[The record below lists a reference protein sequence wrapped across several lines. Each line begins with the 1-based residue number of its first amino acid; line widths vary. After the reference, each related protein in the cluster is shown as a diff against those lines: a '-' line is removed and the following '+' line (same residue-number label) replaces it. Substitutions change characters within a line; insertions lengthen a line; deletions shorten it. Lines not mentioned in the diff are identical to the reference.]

1 MDKNVWI
8 VIIILA
14 CMSGILLILSVVQFI
29 QLSRLKKKLRSFTSG
44 KNGADLEKTIISLVE
59 DNKFLKTD
67 VKNSRREISRI
78 YKRLETTYQK
88 MGLVKYDA
96 FKQMGG
102 QLSFTLALLDE
113 KNSGFII
120 NSVHC
125 TDGCYSY
132 TKEIKY
138 GESAIELSAEESE
151 ALAMAI
157 GKED

>member
-14 CMSGILLILSVVQFI
+14 CATGILLILSVVQFI
-29 QLSRLKKKLRSFTSG
+29 LISGLKKKLRSFTTGKSG
-44 KNGADLEKTIISLVE
+44 MNLEKTIISLVE
-59 DNKFLKTD
+59 DNKFLKSD
-67 VKNSRREISRI
+67 VKSNRREINQI

-96 FKQMGG
+96 FKHMGG

-120 NSVHC
+120 NSVHS

-138 GESAIELSAEESE
+138 GESSIDLSAEEAE
-151 ALAMAI
+151 AIAIAI
-157 GKED
+157 GNQE